1 MRAIEFTAKIKDGV
15 IQIPEKYKKLANQIA
30 RIIVLTDE
38 ENTTQSPQN
47 IDAIQSI
54 LTQLRDKKVFSEVTD
69 PISWQRSIRDE
80 WK

>member
-1 MRAIEFTAKIKDGV
+1 MRAIEFTAKIKNGV
-15 IQIPEKYKKLANQIA
+15 IQIPEKYKKLANQLA

-47 IDAIQSI
+47 IDTIQSI

-80 WK
+80 WN

>member
-1 MRAIEFTAKIKDGV
+1 MKAIEFTAKIKNGV
-15 IQIPEKYKKLANQIA
+15 IQIPEKYKKLANQLA

-38 ENTTQSPQN
+38 ENTPQSPQN

>member
-1 MRAIEFTAKIKDGV
+1 MKAIEFTAKIKNGV
-15 IQIPEKYKKLANQIA
+15 IQIPEKYKKLANQLA

-38 ENTTQSPQN
+38 ENTPQSPQN

-80 WK
+80 WN

>member
-1 MRAIEFTAKIKDGV
+1 MRAIEFTAKIKNGV
-15 IQIPEKYKKLANQIA
+15 IQIPEKYKKLANQLA

-47 IDAIQSI
+47 IDAIQST
-54 LTQLRDKKVFSEVTD
+54 LAQLRDKKVFGEVTD

-80 WK
+80 WN